1 MLGKPRRQAMQEINS
16 SSMSDIAF
24 LLLVF
29 FLVTTTISMDKGIS
43 LILPAEG
50 NELEVNRK
58 NIISILVN
66 DKGKVLMD
74 DNPTKINQIKTKAS
88 KRISSNP
95 NIIFS
100 ITTHKNTNYDDYI
113 LVLDQ
118 LKQANDVLR
127 YLETFGD
134 DPLGKLDDTKKDEF
148 LKQLIPTS
156 SSIKSKELSKKIP
169 EDVSSV
175 SGVTQ
180 SGNAGNVAVLP
191 MGKNSNETLVR
202 NDTGGLSS
210 GPSMKLHPNF
220 DIDNFVAPI
229 NMASF
234 NIV

>member
-50 NELEVNRK
+50 NEL
-58 NIISILVN
+58 
-66 DKGKVLMD
+66 
-74 DNPTKINQIKTKAS
+74 IKTIAS

-118 LKQANDVLR
+118 LKQANAS
-127 YLETFGD
+127 
-134 DPLGKLDDTKKDEF
+134 K
-148 LKQLIPTS
+148 I
-156 SSIKSKELSKKIP
+156 SIANP
-169 EDVSSV
+169 
-175 SGVTQ
+175 
-180 SGNAGNVAVLP
+180 
-191 MGKNSNETLVR
+191 
-202 NDTGGLSS
+202 
-210 GPSMKLHPNF
+210 PSF
-220 DIDNFVAPI
+220 
-229 NMASF
+229 
-234 NIV
+234 